1 MEGFNKRLSFI
12 FEKFSLNAS
21 TFADKI
27 GVQRSSMSHIL
38 SGRNKPSLDFI
49 LKTYEAFPQINLNW
63 LAIGEGPFLKAD
75 IASISNSK
83 NDFEFNKEINN
94 DQNEISNLEL
104 DIEKKHESKNTF
116 QKSTSDFIQQI
127 DNEVPLSPLRNES
140 EIEQIL
146 FFYKD
151 GTFKSF
157 RPK

>member
-1 MEGFNKRLSFI
+1 MESFNKRLSFI

-27 GVQRSSMSHIL
+27 GVQRSSMSHLL

-49 LKTYEAFPQINLNW
+49 LKTYETFPQINLNW
-63 LAIGEGPFLKAD
+63 LAVGEGPFLKTD
-75 IASISNSK
+75 ITSTSISQIHNDSNEKTNSIENKTPDLEK
-83 NDFEFNKEINN
+83 N
-94 DQNEISNLEL
+94 
-104 DIEKKHESKNTF
+104 IEKDEESKIDS
-116 QKSTSDFIQQI
+116 QVSTSDLKQKF
-127 DNEVPLSPLRNES
+127 NHEVSLSQLGNDS

-151 GTFKSF
+151 GTFKSY